1 MMAVALLLS
10 STVALAVTRQCKD
23 SEACVGTK
31 ERDKLIGT
39 ENPDFMIGKGGAD
52 RLLGKGSAD
61 SLYGGGGADRLFA
74 GPSGDAAD
82 FSDADYLYG
91 GPGSDLLNGDENT
104 DVYTFDGNK
113 WGKDKIYEIDTKSQ
127 VQFRQLS
134 AALTIRLISSSTA
147 PEVTNANRTSTV
159 NWSLPINQV
168 YNLSTGDDTITG
180 NLLNNWI
187 RSSGGF
193 DEIYGDMGDDYIIVS
208 DDSGG
213 DVVDCGEHSGDNDTV
228 NFDSGDTVT
237 NCETLIS

>member
-1 MMAVALLLS
+1 
-10 STVALAVTRQCKD
+10 
-23 SEACVGTK
+23 
-31 ERDKLIGT
+31 
-39 ENPDFMIGKGGAD
+39 MIGKGGAD

-91 GPGSDLLNGDENT
+91 GPGSDLLNGGENT
-104 DVYTFDGNK
+104 DVYTFDGNR
-113 WGKDKIYEIDTKSQ
+113 WGKDKIDEIDTKSQ

-147 PEVTNANRTSTV
+147 PEVTNPARTSTV

-180 NLLNNWI
+180 NFLNNWVRPPEAST
-187 RSSGGF
+187 RSTV
-193 DEIYGDMGDDYIIVS
+193 DMGDDYIIVS

-213 DVVDCGEHSGDNDTV
+213 DVVDCGEHSDDNDTV
-228 NFDSGDTVT
+228 HFDAGDTVT
-237 NCETLIS
+237 NCENLIS

>member
-1 MMAVALLLS
+1 
-10 STVALAVTRQCKD
+10 
-23 SEACVGTK
+23 
-31 ERDKLIGT
+31 
-39 ENPDFMIGKGGAD
+39 MIGKGGAD

-61 SLYGGGGADRLFA
+61 SLYGGGGADRLFG

-91 GPGSDLLNGDENT
+91 GPGSDLLNGGENT
-104 DVYTFDGNK
+104 DVYTFDGNN
-113 WGKDKIYEIDTKSQ
+113 WGKDKIDEIDTNSL

-134 AALTIRLISSSTA
+134 AALTVTLIPSSTA
-147 PEVTNANRTSTV
+147 PEVTTANRTSTV

-193 DEIYGDMGDDYIIVS
+193 DEVYGDMGDDYIIVS
-208 DDSGG
+208 DNSGG

-228 NFDSGDTVT
+228 HFDAGDTVT
-237 NCETLIS
+237 NCENLIS